1 LKNGGKMELI
11 KTIESLKAQIDT
23 YHATPL
29 SDGGTLVELA
39 QNISVYLFFLS
50 EQKTMYHDKY
60 QKRLHQ
66 LVTQEKMNVN
76 RAQNQCEVE
85 VPELYR
91 LRYFIRSGY
100 EILNIIRTQVS
111 YLKHESHQTRLT

>member
-1 LKNGGKMELI
+1 MEII
-11 KTIESLKAQIDT
+11 KTIESLKVQIDT
-23 YHATPL
+23 YHATEK
-29 SDGGTLVELA
+29 SDGNTLVELA
-39 QNISVYLFFLS
+39 QNISVYLFYLS
-50 EQKTMYHDKY
+50 EQKTQYHDKY

-66 LVTQEKMNVN
+66 LITQEKMNVN

-85 VPELYR
+85 IPELYR

-111 YLKHESHQTRLT
+111 YLKHEATHTKITN